1 VLTPQEPCE
10 PDLAREDARDRG
22 DLGDNL
28 RLDGVGHRFGDGAWL
43 FRGLQ
48 TELRSG
54 RSYALV
60 GPSGSGKSTLLSI
73 IAGWQPPVEGEVVFT
88 AATAADASTV
98 AEGDAISARGG
109 AKLAA
114 AKRRATSKRRAA
126 RRAAGTPRISW
137 VFQNPFGVAGR
148 TVRDHVMLPIL
159 ARGTEVSDAAAEA
172 DELLAQLRL
181 GHLADRVY
189 RELSGGEAQR
199 LMIARGIASQPDV
212 FLVDEPTAQ
221 LDRATAAE
229 VNRTLTALTDVV
241 RGGRTIV
248 VVATHDPDTRD
259 ACSDLIDLAHFA
271 PNNTAGM
278 S

>member
-1 VLTPQEPCE
+1 MLEPLEPQEPATVQHAGRRG
-10 PDLAREDARDRG
+10 ARQEADA
-22 DLGDNL
+22 L
-28 RLDGVGHRFGDGAWL
+28 RLNDVGHRFGEGAWL
-43 FRGLQ
+43 FRRLN

-73 IAGWQPPVEGEVVFT
+73 IAGWQRPVEGEVEF
-88 AATAADASTV
+88 S
-98 AEGDAISARGG
+98 
-109 AKLAA
+109 
-114 AKRRATSKRRAA
+114 
-126 RRAAGTPRISW
+126 AAGSVVGSGSAKAASDTPRISW

-159 ARGTEVSDAAAEA
+159 ARGTEVSDAMGEA
-172 DELLAQLRL
+172 DALLAQLRL

-221 LDRATAAE
+221 LDRSTAAE
-229 VNRTLTALTDVV
+229 VNRTLTALTVMMMTRQHLVLLTQFVYQTDEIDYYCCYM
-241 RGGRTIV
+241 IV
-248 VVATHDPDTRD
+248 PSVQWQLR
-259 ACSDLIDLAHFA
+259 LL
-271 PNNTAGM
+271 
-278 S
+278 